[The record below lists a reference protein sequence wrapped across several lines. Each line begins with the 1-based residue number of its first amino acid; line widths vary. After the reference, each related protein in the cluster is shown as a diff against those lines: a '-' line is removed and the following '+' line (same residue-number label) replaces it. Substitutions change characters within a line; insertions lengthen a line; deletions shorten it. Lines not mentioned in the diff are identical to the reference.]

1 MKGKEQHNIL
11 LIGET
16 GMGKSTL
23 GNFILGRENAFK
35 ESDESESCTTDTVKE
50 TSLTD
55 PTINV
60 VDTPGLQDSK
70 GRDKQ
75 HYDQMLKIISSL
87 QCINYVLVVINYTC
101 PRFTTSLQHMVR
113 FLCTVFPEDFIH
125 HIGIVFTHYDEN
137 YLLKRNKSSNPNSLR
152 KAREGVVNQIVE
164 LIEVATHKKHQTII
178 RAFYLDS
185 HPSEEDENSQEERA
199 QLISYAKSFV
209 PIEKIEQTADVKR
222 VYKEVKDVFRNKK
235 KTEIEGNKIV
245 TYIVTEKRKIQI
257 DYHNNEIPTDWKL
270 FCKEKIEE
278 KDLTPNQKVEIAK
291 GNEKSLTESLSE
303 ILSLASHYYTAT
315 TFCDIQRERAKKAGK
330 EYNSGFKDFCTAWN
344 EYDKFSKKNK

>member
-185 HPSEEDENSQEERA
+185 HPR
-199 QLISYAKSFV
+199 KKM
-209 PIEKIEQTADVKR
+209 KIL
-222 VYKEVKDVFRNKK
+222 
-235 KTEIEGNKIV
+235 
-245 TYIVTEKRKIQI
+245 KRK
-257 DYHNNEIPTDWKL
+257 
-270 FCKEKIEE
+270 
-278 KDLTPNQKVEIAK
+278 
-291 GNEKSLTESLSE
+291 
-303 ILSLASHYYTAT
+303 
-315 TFCDIQRERAKKAGK
+315 ER
-330 EYNSGFKDFCTAWN
+330 N
-344 EYDKFSKKNK
+344 